1 MGKQN
6 LLTYGF
12 YPSYE
17 EYIRYC
23 ERYGITPESKD
34 SEKFHDFMD
43 EVEPKIL
50 LKVFTDCIRD
60 DVKDFNY
67 ILEDYRMYFK
77 DDDDDDDE
85 YQKVFNSIL
94 EVLKEL
100 AKGGRN
106 FSLVKN
112 GNTIY
117 VLTQECFQ
125 FEFFKLHAISDIG
138 LERFKRNGSISTKNK
153 ENVKSLPNNIFKTKQ
168 Q

>member
-1 MGKQN
+1 MEKQT
-6 LLTYGF
+6 LLSYGF

-23 ERYGITPESKD
+23 ESCGITPESKD
-34 SEKFHDFMD
+34 SEKFSDFKY
-43 EVEPKIL
+43 EVEEEVL

-67 ILEDYRMYFK
+67 ILENYRRMYFLDK
-77 DDDDDDDE
+77 GG
-85 YQKVFNSIL
+85 YQEVFDSIPD
-94 EVLKEL
+94 VLKKL
-100 AKGGRN
+100 ARGGQC

-117 VLTQECFQ
+117 ILVRDEEQ
-125 FEFFKLHAISDIG
+125 FDFYKLHAISDIG